1 MLFNCCKHC
10 ETCNNY
16 VCKNG
21 RHDND
26 VAANRTTTPY
36 YSSNRLELKSKP
48 SYKVYTAFNGTRT
61 SVMRFDAKRK

>member
-1 MLFNCCKHC
+1 MLFNCTRNC
-10 ETCNNY
+10 ETCNNL

-21 RHDND
+21 HHDND
-26 VAANRTTTPY
+26 IVANRVTSTY

-48 SYKVYTAFNGTRT
+48 QYRVYTAFNGTKT

>member
-1 MLFNCCKHC
+1 MLFNCTKNC
-10 ETCNNY
+10 ETCNRL
-16 VCKNG
+16 VCNNG

-26 VAANRTTTPY
+26 IAADRVTSAY
-36 YSSNRLELKSKP
+36 YTSNRLELKSKP

>member
-1 MLFNCCKHC
+1 MLFNCTKNC
-10 ETCNNY
+10 ETCNNL

-26 VAANRTTTPY
+26 SAANRVTSTY
-36 YSSNRLELKSKP
+36 YTSNRLELKSNP

-61 SVMRFDAKRK
+61 SVMRCDAEGK

>member
-1 MLFNCCKHC
+1 MLFNCTRNC
-10 ETCNNY
+10 ETCNNL

-26 VAANRTTTPY
+26 IVANRVTTSYHT
-36 YSSNRLELKSKP
+36 SNRLELKTNP